1 MKRRYQAAVFAIVL
15 CALTGTSPAAAIDW
29 VVDGVGPQVIS
40 VGEDGIRRT
49 DNCQTY
55 HQKIRIESVG
65 VYTSCMYG
73 AQHDSATY
81 RSGGTL
87 HLTIR
92 EPFTEKY
99 LVVRGVCEGSAS
111 CEYHRSTDVL
121 VETRYTGGFM
131 IAVQVYQRVSERL
144 KWQPSTSTPYGE
156 FRFDAAA
163 PDYVLSDVLGNPV
176 GSGSTAVSRNGKWLV
191 AELRNKGLALVDLES
206 LVARR
211 ITPAGYQYGSGMDP
225 VFSLAVS
232 NDGKTVVETGVNAG
246 LSIISVTQ
254 SCGTDI
260 VYKMPNS
267 FPLGT
272 ERCKTIGATTAG
284 VSEIKYRH
292 HPFFSQDDTVL
303 TVRALTLDNRDV
315 RYVFRPGTANLDAAV
330 KYLAIGDSFTS
341 GEGDEGGAYLP
352 ATDVGLEKCHVSSR
366 AYPFVVALQVSLPK
380 EQVRSV
386 ACSGARLPDILPDV
400 EYMGQGNRLQRIAT
414 TDHPIE
420 VLRQQALDEFI
431 PGRIPQLNFVERY
444 QPEIITVGVGGNDAG
459 IIDKL
464 KVCAMPGT
472 CRWAQP
478 EFLYVTALEIGQ
490 MFAPLQQL
498 YQTIRQLTPHSRVYV
513 MGYPGSIQPAGV
525 CDALTSFLFSA
536 PEREFMD
543 RSIRYLNQVMR
554 QAAESSGAVFIDTAD
569 AFKSHRLCEQSDT
582 PAIHGF
588 VAGRDTGLF
597 QDIPLLHFISSAS
610 FHPTPFGHQ
619 RLAQS
624 LHEQSNGLTATCALP
639 ECGVWQAVAP
649 LPEPYWRVDS
659 APQSVVRS
667 ADFAIVS
674 PSGQQLDIAIPAG
687 MFAPGTMVAL
697 ELHSNPTHLG
707 DIAVSQSGGG
717 AKTVKLPDSVLGGF
731 HTVFAIGIS
740 PGGLPVVAYQ
750 VVEVADEQSTP
761 PTSSLPTQVNRAA
774 SGGETQEV
782 SSAVLGAHKSVD
794 MQAVQ
799 PSSSDLPGV
808 AKRENAIWLL
818 LLLLPVGIMTVC
830 LLFVLLLKR

>member
-1 MKRRYQAAVFAIVL
+1 MKRRYQAAVFSIGL
-15 CALTGTSPAAAIDW
+15 CALAGASPAAAVDW
-29 VVDGVGPQVIS
+29 AVDGVEPQVIS

-65 VYTSCMYG
+65 VYASCMYG

-81 RSGGTL
+81 RSGESL

-92 EPFTEKY
+92 EPFTGKY

-131 IAVQVYQRVSERL
+131 IAVQVYQRVSDRL
-144 KWQPSTSTPYGE
+144 NWQPSTSTLYGE
-156 FRFDAAA
+156 FRFDAAM
-163 PDYVLSDVLGNPV
+163 PDYILSDVLGNPV
-176 GSGSTAVSRNGKWLV
+176 GSGSVAVSRNGRWLV

-206 LVARR
+206 LRARR
-211 ITPAGYQYGSGMDP
+211 ITPAGHQYGSGMDP

-246 LSIISVTQ
+246 FSIISVTQ

-284 VSEIKYRH
+284 VPEIKYRH
-292 HPFFSQDDTVL
+292 HPLFSQDDTVL
-303 TVRALTLDNRDV
+303 TVRSLTLDNRDV
-315 RYVFRPGTANLDAAV
+315 RYVFRPGTANLGAAV
-330 KYLAIGDSFTS
+330 KYLAMGDSFTS
-341 GEGDEGGAYLP
+341 GEGDEVGAYLP

-380 EQVRSV
+380 EVVRSV

-400 EYMGQGNRLQRIAT
+400 GYMGQGSRLQKLT
-414 TDHPIE
+414 TADHPIE

-431 PGRIPQLNFVERY
+431 PGRIPQLNFAEHY

-464 KVCAMPGT
+464 KACAMPGT

-478 EFLYVTALEIGQ
+478 EFLYITALEIGQ
-490 MFAPLQQL
+490 MLAPLQQL
-498 YQTIRQLTPHSRVYV
+498 YQTIRQLVPHSRLYV
-513 MGYPGSIQPAGV
+513 MGYPGSIQPTGA
-525 CDALTSFLFSA
+525 CDALTSFLFNT

-543 RSIRYLNQVMR
+543 RSILYLNQVIR
-554 QAAESSGAVFIDTAD
+554 QAVASSGAVFIDTMD
-569 AFKSHRLCEQSDT
+569 AFGSHRLCEQSDT

-659 APQSVVRS
+659 APKSVVRS

-697 ELHSNPTHLG
+697 ELYSNPTHLG
-707 DIAVSQSGGG
+707 DIAVSQSGSG

-731 HTVFAIGIS
+731 HTVFASGIS

-782 SSAVLGAHKSVD
+782 SGAVLGAHKSVD

-799 PSSSDLPGV
+799 PSSSDLPGI
-808 AKRENAIWLL
+808 AKTENSVWLL

-830 LLFVLLLKR
+830 LLFALLLKR

>member
-1 MKRRYQAAVFAIVL
+1 MKRRYQAAVFAVGL
-15 CALTGTSPAAAIDW
+15 CALAVASPAAAVDW
-29 VVDGVGPQVIS
+29 VVDGVGPQVLS

-55 HQKIRIESVG
+55 HQKIHIESVG

-73 AQHDSATY
+73 AQHDSAIY
-81 RSGGTL
+81 RSGGSL

-92 EPFTEKY
+92 EPFMGKY

-111 CEYHRSTDVL
+111 CEYNRSTDVL
-121 VETRYTGGFM
+121 VETRYKGGFM
-131 IAVQVYQRVSERL
+131 IAVQVYQRVSDRL
-144 KWQPSTSTPYGE
+144 KWQPSTSTVYGE
-156 FRFDAAA
+156 YRFDDAA

-176 GSGSTAVSRNGKWLV
+176 GSGSVAVSRNGRWLV
-191 AELRNKGLALVDLES
+191 AELRNKGLALIDLES
-206 LVARR
+206 LAARR
-211 ITPAGYQYGSGMDP
+211 ITPAGHQYGSGMDP

-232 NDGKTVVETGVNAG
+232 NDGKTVVATGANAG
-246 LSIISVTQ
+246 FSIISVTQ

-284 VSEIKYRH
+284 VPEIKYRH

-315 RYVFRPGTANLDAAV
+315 RYVFRPGTANLGATV
-330 KYLAIGDSFTS
+330 KYLAMGDSFTS
-341 GEGDEGGAYLP
+341 GEGDLDGGYLP
-352 ATDVGLEKCHVSSR
+352 VTDSAPEKCHVSPRS
-366 AYPFVVALQVSLPK
+366 YPFIVALQTSLPK
-380 EQVRSV
+380 EEVRSV
-386 ACSGARLPDILPDV
+386 ACSGARLPDMLPDV
-400 EYMGQGNRLQRIAT
+400 SYMGQGSRLQKLAT
-414 TDHPIE
+414 ADHPIE

-444 QPEIITVGVGGNDAG
+444 QPEIISVGVGGNDAG

-464 KVCAMPGT
+464 KACVMPGT
-472 CRWAQP
+472 CRWARP
-478 EFLYVTALEIGQ
+478 EFLYITALEVRQ
-490 MFAPLQQL
+490 MFEPLQQL
-498 YQTIRQLTPHSRVYV
+498 YQTIRQLVPQSRLYV
-513 MGYPGSIQPAGV
+513 MGYPGSVHPTGV
-525 CDALTSFLFSA
+525 CDALTSFLFSV

-543 RSIRYLNQVMR
+543 RSIRYLNQVIR
-554 QAAESSGAVFIDTAD
+554 WAALSSGAVFIDTMD
-569 AFKSHRLCEQSDT
+569 AFRSHRLCEQSDT

-588 VAGRDTGLF
+588 VAGRDAGLF

-619 RLAQS
+619 RLTQS
-624 LHEQSNGLTATCALP
+624 LHQQSNGLTATCVVS

-649 LPEPYWRVDS
+649 LPEPYWGVGS
-659 APQSVVRS
+659 TQQSVVRS
-667 ADFAIVS
+667 VDFVKV
-674 PSGQQLDIAIPAG
+674 GLTEQQLHITIPAG

-707 DIAVSQSGGG
+707 GIVMSQSGSG
-717 AKTVKLPDSVLGGF
+717 AKTVKLPGDVRSGF
-731 HTVFAIGIS
+731 HTVFASGTS
-740 PGGLPVVAYQ
+740 LAGLPVVVYQ
-750 VVEVADEQSTP
+750 VVEV
-761 PTSSLPTQVNRAA
+761 
-774 SGGETQEV
+774 GGERAGSLTGSLLPSAGSSVYGGEAREV
-782 SSAVLGAHKSVD
+782 ASAVLGVGESAD
-794 MQAVQ
+794 ALAVQ
-799 PSSSDLPGV
+799 PSPLGSPGV
-808 AKRENAIWLL
+808 ATRENAIWLL